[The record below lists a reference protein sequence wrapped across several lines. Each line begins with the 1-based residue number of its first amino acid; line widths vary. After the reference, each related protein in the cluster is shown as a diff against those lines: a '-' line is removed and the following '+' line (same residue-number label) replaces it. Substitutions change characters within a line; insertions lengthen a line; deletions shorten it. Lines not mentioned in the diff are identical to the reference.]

1 MSNPSQSMSNPGPI
15 RGQSNE
21 IHDQSDPIK
30 VQFQANPTTVYVK
43 AQSLLQAN
51 PCQSW
56 SNYWPI
62 FNRKANGQ
70 PISQSLPIHAN
81 PDWTIETPTFQS
93 WKRWKLVASYLF
105 QEMREWSSCCCRVPC
120 HCPMK
125 SRKLFYYLSSNIWGA
140 SHKPPVTVKTSF
152 QVSLF
157 CPVSTLKSPKG
168 TEFEEYLSNVLR
180 CIIMLYSR
188 MSRCYSNYCNSLC
201 FIFGAL
207 PFKYA

>member
-70 PISQSLPIHAN
+70 PISQSSPIHAN
-81 PDWTIETPTFQS
+81 PDWTIIRVKYSPFLKIQSANPCQSGGLTVSAVFWIGLGLADWTGLTWIGMPRWGVANACQFGPISQS
-93 WKRWKLVASYLF
+93 WANPKPIEAPIWIGRAEANPVFSMPIHENA
-105 QEMREWSSCCCRVPC
+105 EANPE
-120 HCPMK
+120 PM
-125 SRKLFYYLSSNIWGA
+125 LA
-140 SHKPPVTVKTSF
+140 
-152 QVSLF
+152 
-157 CPVSTLKSPKG
+157 
-168 TEFEEYLSNVLR
+168 
-180 CIIMLYSR
+180 
-188 MSRCYSNYCNSLC
+188 
-201 FIFGAL
+201 
-207 PFKYA
+207 